1 MPETVASRDEGA
13 QGPQQERSRL
23 TRLRLLDGAVEVLAR
38 DGYAGLSTPE
48 VSRRAGVSR
57 GAQQGHFPTRLELVR
72 AVIHELTDRQTR
84 QLERSLAALPG
95 KRPRPVEIL
104 DIAYQQY
111 GGELFRAI
119 LELSLA
125 ARSQVELRSVIDD
138 AERTVG
144 RAITAL
150 REQVA
155 VPTGGELDPDRW
167 ATAISAS
174 RGTALLRLLGHP
186 VKHVDRQWAA
196 SREHLAELLIVPS
209 GAA

>member
-1 MPETVASRDEGA
+1 MASRDEGA

-23 TRLRLLDGAVEVLAR
+23 TRLRLLDGAIQVLAR

-57 GAQQGHFPTRLELVR
+57 GAQQGHFATRLELVR
-72 AVIHELTDRQTR
+72 AVILELTDRQT
-84 QLERSLAALPG
+84 LELDRSLAALPG
-95 KRPRPVEIL
+95 ERPRPDEIL

-125 ARSQVELRSVIDD
+125 ARSQTELRSVIDD

-155 VPTGGELDPDRW
+155 VPVGVELDPDRW

-174 RGTALLRLLGHP
+174 RGTALLKLLGHP
-186 VKHVDRQWAA
+186 AKHVDQQWAA
-196 SREHLAELLIVPS
+196 SRAHLVQLLIGP
-209 GAA
+209 AAAA

>member
-1 MPETVASRDEGA
+1 VRARGVSPLE
-13 QGPQQERSRL
+13 PQQERSRL
-23 TRLRLLDGAVEVLAR
+23 TRLRLLDSAVEVLAR
-38 DGYAGLSTPE
+38 DGYSALSTPE

-72 AVIHELTDRQTR
+72 AVIIELTNRQTQ
-84 QLERSLAALPG
+84 QLELSLAGVPG
-95 KRPRPVEIL
+95 ERPRPAEIL

-111 GGELFRAI
+111 AGDLFRAM

-125 ARSQVELRSVIDD
+125 ARSEPELRSVIDD

-150 REQVA
+150 RDGVV
-155 VPTGGELDPDRW
+155 VPAGVKLDPDAW

-174 RGTALLRLLGHP
+174 RGTALLKLLGHP
-186 VKHVDRQWAA
+186 AKHVDRQWAA
-196 SREHLAELLIVPS
+196 SRGHLVDLLL
-209 GAA
+209 GRARAT

>member
-1 MPETVASRDEGA
+1 M
-13 QGPQQERSRL
+13 
-23 TRLRLLDGAVEVLAR
+23 RLLDGAVEVLAR

-48 VSRRAGVSR
+48 VSRCAGVSR

-72 AVIHELTDRQTR
+72 AVILELTNRQTH

-104 DIAYQQY
+104 DIAYEQY
-111 GGELFRAI
+111 AGDLFRAI

-125 ARSQVELRSVIDD
+125 ARFQTELRSVIDD

-150 REQVA
+150 RAQVA
-155 VPTGGELDPDRW
+155 VPAGVKLDPDRW

-174 RGTALLRLLGHP
+174 RGTALLKLLGHP
-186 VKHVDRQWAA
+186 AKHVDNQWAA
-196 SREHLAELLIVPS
+196 SRGHLAELLIGP
-209 GAA
+209 AREA